1 MLRQF
6 LTGQEGSQILQRRR
20 NQCAVFQTLG
30 AGLGLPYLLCICED
44 LAENRSVG
52 GKRSIYSFFHFCAFH
67 KLDVAVWNCFF
78 SNCRFYDAKFFNKCC
93 ALFNISVDKF
103 CGCLEFV
110 KECADRILRITIDTD
125 REGGIGIDDCE
136 RVNRAV
142 DPILDE
148 TDPIDTSYYLQ
159 VSSPGIERDIT
170 LPWHVTA
177 CAGER
182 VEVKLFAPVE
192 GSRKYDGILLGFE
205 GGETDPARKILV
217 DIGEK
222 TLAFEYE
229 SVSKIKTLFDFDSI

>member
-1 MLRQF
+1 ML
-6 LTGQEGSQILQRRR
+6 
-20 NQCAVFQTLG
+20 
-30 AGLGLPYLLCICED
+30 LP
-44 LAENRSVG
+44 
-52 GKRSIYSFFHFCAFH
+52 FHQ
-67 KLDVAVWNCFF
+67 
-78 SNCRFYDAKFFNKCC
+78 
-93 ALFNISVDKF
+93 
-103 CGCLEFV
+103 
-110 KECADRILRITIDTD
+110 
-125 REGGIGIDDCE
+125 
-136 RVNRAV
+136 
-142 DPILDE
+142 